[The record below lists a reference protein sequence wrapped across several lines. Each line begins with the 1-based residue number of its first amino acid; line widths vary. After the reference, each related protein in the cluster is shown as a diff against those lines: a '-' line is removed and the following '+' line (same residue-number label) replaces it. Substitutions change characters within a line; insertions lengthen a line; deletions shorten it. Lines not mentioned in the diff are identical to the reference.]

1 MLGIEKRGP
10 PQRAIEGWRAN
21 VDRSLAGRRGQA
33 LLHEL
38 IAALDA
44 MPEKRLIS
52 QELRAEAG
60 EVCALG
66 AVGLKRGIDM
76 KDLDPECFEGV
87 AKTFNIPTILAQEI
101 FYQNDERNYRDT
113 PEERWTSMRRW
124 ATDHLKQP
132 ETAQA

>member
-1 MLGIEKRGP
+1 MSRSGYSDDCENLNL
-10 PQRAIEGWRAN
+10 WRAN